1 MALTKHLKIFSGGAM
16 RPLLRELVPVF
27 ERVHDATVEIEFRLS
42 AALKQAIERGAS
54 FDVAVLPRPELD
66 DLAESGAIARGSI
79 ADVARSTVGLAVRA
93 GAPQPDI
100 GSVDALRRTLLQARS
115 IGYSDG
121 PSGAYVAGLLAKL
134 GIAEAVAAKVKL
146 TSGPVA
152 ELVARGEAELGM
164 QQIIAILPVAGAQLV
179 GPLPAEL
186 QNVIIYAAGVSSRA
200 PVAEAATA
208 FIAFMR
214 GEEAKQL
221 MRANGLDPALGSVP
235 ST

>member
-16 RPLLRELVPVF
+16 RPLMAGIVPRERAHAV
-27 ERVHDATVEIEFRLS
+27 AVEIEFRLS

-54 FDVAVLPRPELD
+54 FDVALLPRPELD

-93 GAPQPDI
+93 GAPKPDI
-100 GSVDALRRTLLQARS
+100 GSVDALRCALLQARS
-115 IGYSDG
+115 IAYSDG

-186 QNVIIYAAGVSSRA
+186 QNVIIYAAGPSSRA
-200 PVAEAATA
+200 ADPETA
-208 FIAFMR
+208 MAFLAFMR

-221 MRANGLDPALGSVP
+221 MHTNGLDPA
-235 ST
+235 